1 MGQIHIVQ
9 AGKGVRRNL
18 HIRGRNSDYL
28 IQRQAVRIRTMG
40 LQQLTEDILAVD
52 RVLQSFFNLGQREL
66 QHLVRLLDRRKKLG
80 EQGVSQKELVR

>member
-1 MGQIHIVQ
+1 
-9 AGKGVRRNL
+9 
-18 HIRGRNSDYL
+18 
-28 IQRQAVRIRTMG
+28 MG